1 MSPAHKIE
9 VNKDSDN
16 DVLYVMHSDYDPN
29 DTVNVD
35 VTADVVVRLDRKT
48 GKVVGFII
56 DDFSRINPSWAHL
69 KVYELMERFERFIEM
84 MNDLHLA
91 PSKP

>member
-9 VNKDSDN
+9 VNKDTDN
-16 DVLYVMHSDYDPN
+16 DVLYVMHADYDPN

-56 DDFSRINPSWAHL
+56 DDFSRINPSWTNL
-69 KVYELMERFERFIEM
+69 KDYELMERFEKFIEM

-91 PSKP
+91 PSKS

>member
-9 VNKDSDN
+9 VNKDTDN
-16 DVLYVMHSDYDPN
+16 DVLYVMQSDYDPN

-56 DDFSRINPSWAHL
+56 DDFSRINPSWADL
-69 KVYELMERFERFIEM
+69 KDYELMERFEKFIEM

-91 PSKP
+91 PSKS

>member
-1 MSPAHKIE
+1 MSPAHRIE
-9 VNKDSDN
+9 VNKDTDN

-56 DDFSRINPSWAHL
+56 DDFSRINPSWAGL
-69 KVYELMERFERFIEM
+69 KDYQLMEKFEKFIEM

-91 PSKP
+91 PSKS

>member
-9 VNKDSDN
+9 VNKDTDN

-69 KVYELMERFERFIEM
+69 KDYELMERFEKFIEM

>member
-1 MSPAHKIE
+1 MNPAKIE
-9 VNKDSDN
+9 VNKDTDN
-16 DVLYVMHSDYDPN
+16 DVLYVMHSDSDPN

-69 KVYELMERFERFIEM
+69 KDYELMERFEKFIEM

>member
-9 VNKDSDN
+9 VNKDTDN
-16 DVLYVMHSDYDPN
+16 DVLYVMHADYDPN

-56 DDFSRINPSWAHL
+56 DDFSRINPSWTDL
-69 KVYELMERFERFIEM
+69 KDYELMERFEKFIEM

-91 PSKP
+91 PSKS